1 MTILNAAA
9 AAPKPASMF
18 TTLTP
23 GAQLFIMVSMAA
35 TPPKE
40 APYPTLPEEGGRGG
54 RGGNARVGKATKE
67 THTHRTNYK
76 HTHARVP

>member
-1 MTILNAAA
+1 VLCCTLRHQPAALQLTILKAAA
-9 AAPKPASMF
+9 AALNPASMF

-40 APYPTLPEEGGRGG
+40 AP
-54 RGGNARVGKATKE
+54 
-67 THTHRTNYK
+67 
-76 HTHARVP
+76 